1 MHKQTRFS
9 NCWAKA
15 VPLLIF
21 SFFAMPASAIV
32 ITSVSINGVQL
43 VSEASSLAFGLPS
56 NLMIASNNGSFLFN
70 FSLVSDPSQNPDETI
85 FGDSFTVSFFANAG
99 SELQAPDNFGSLTYY
114 LGNIPKIPA
123 FEMFTRQ
130 LGMTGTFDGGLSF
143 HMSNSAADYY
153 SPFSGY
159 ESNPVFHFTLIN
171 LPGQIP
177 TPTAVTQTTS
187 TTTTTTP
194 QGGSTHTPQGTHVP
208 QSTLSLPDPGPAV
221 MGTTP
226 EPGTFGLMIAGVL
239 LLAGRVRG
247 TNRG

>member
-1 MHKQTRFS
+1 MRKQTRFS
-9 NCWAKA
+9 NCWAKTL
-15 VPLLIF
+15 PLLIF
-21 SFFAMPASAIV
+21 SFFALPASAIV

-56 NLMIASNNGSFLFN
+56 NLMIASINGSFLFN
-70 FSLVSDPSQNPDETI
+70 FSLASDPSQNPDETI

-114 LGNIPKIPA
+114 LGNIPEIPA

-171 LPGQIP
+171 LPGQSP
-177 TPTAVTQTTS
+177 APNVGTQTTTTTS
-187 TTTTTTP
+187 TTTPGSTTHTS
-194 QGGSTHTPQGTHVP
+194 QATHTPLTTH
-208 QSTLSLPDPGPAV
+208 SLPDPVPAV
-221 MGTTP
+221 LDTTP

-239 LLAGRVRG
+239 LLAGRIRG